1 LVQELVQ
8 VAQEEQVQCPW
19 WSIVIVLGA
28 ECRQSLPSLALS
40 QDTEKQFRTR
50 QLFRSEIEM
59 KQGFYCLSR
68 QLPTLERKFLVFG
81 LPNFWSADAKTAEKG
96 D

>member
-50 QLFRSEIEM
+50 QLFRSDIEM
-59 KQGFYCLSR
+59 KQFFIVCLVSF
-68 QLPTLERKFLVFG
+68 LLWKENSLVFG

-96 D
+96 